1 MLRFVG
7 AAPVA
12 QHPQNATHSPP
23 QAASVLQKEYNRETA
38 LKETLQ
44 NNSTAN
50 NAEQLPAP
58 KGIGMAVA
66 FDWGLTVE
74 LLLLPILMLFFGSS
88 ILSTQS
94 STTSKFVI
102 VFTLLISWI
111 IAALFGV
118 FGEGVRRGWR
128 WTRPVQIVGNSLGF
142 LGGLALL
149 VQLFNNIKVGNYWTL
164 VPACILLIVSPLI
177 AWRLSRPETATW
189 FKSVT
194 SQEARKRHGGSWV
207 WWIALWSIIGGTLVA
222 IGALH

>member
-1 MLRFVG
+1 
-7 AAPVA
+7 
-12 QHPQNATHSPP
+12 
-23 QAASVLQKEYNRETA
+23 VLQIEHDRETA

-44 NNSTAN
+44 DTSTAK

-74 LLLLPILMLFFGSS
+74 LLLLPILMVFSGSS
-88 ILSTQS
+88 VLSTQP
-94 STTSKFVI
+94 TTASKFVI
-102 VFTLLISWI
+102 AFTFLISWV
-111 IAALFGV
+111 IAALFGI
-118 FGEGVRRGWR
+118 FGEGVRCGWR

-149 VQLFNNIKVGNYWTL
+149 VQLINNIKVGNYWTL
-164 VPACILLIVSPLI
+164 VPASILLIVSPLI
-177 AWRLSRPETATW
+177 AWRLSRPATAIW